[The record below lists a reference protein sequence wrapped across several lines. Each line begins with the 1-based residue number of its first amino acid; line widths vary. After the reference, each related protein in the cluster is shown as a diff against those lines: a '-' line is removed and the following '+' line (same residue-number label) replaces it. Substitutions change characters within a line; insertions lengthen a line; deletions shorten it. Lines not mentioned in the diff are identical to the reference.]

1 MAGAYT
7 SELPDLGYK
16 RILGDLAEWFVIE
29 EDDNTIAS
37 LSGLNDDE
45 PLLTNIKINDRIE
58 GPDNGMEPA
67 ELRAKLT
74 SGHIK
79 SSLVNAFNVIKLEG
93 FKLYDGD
100 YKTMDLGKISKFSDL
115 CDIDSK
121 NSPALVYVPDDFL
134 YCSNVNHT
142 LNHMIT
148 LRRFPYPCIDNIW
161 DLNVQ
166 KEPDICRMITYFNQE
181 TNRLEDILTFDYG
194 LRWKSLTASS
204 ERLQMEGEQ
213 SGLSGMMKTIGTVMG
228 DSNLI
233 KNRLRGYNANQV
245 DPQQDPNRV
254 FGPVDSINETHIRDV
269 GFDFNKEFSLIFEYT
284 MRSYGGRTPEHAM
297 KDILANVLACT
308 FNDGKFWGGARYWVG
323 EQPSNALEK
332 YRWMNSDNIDHIVN
346 SAVNLFKDTVSNIM
360 KNVKESAIG
369 ALKRIISGG
378 VSMMV
383 AKLLDGVGR
392 PGIVLPNSL
401 LSNAPVG
408 EWHLTIGHPLRPIL
422 TMGNLICTN
431 TQISFPT
438 DSLSYGDFP
447 TKMKVEVRLKPA
459 MPRDRAGIEMMFN
472 MGKSRIYFPKKSI
485 KVSKNSVKGGRST
498 SFSLTNWINNGVDAG
513 ANMAISTAKKVGNI
527 NIYETYKQ
535 TSSMV
540 AEYSS
545 PKINHAKTALIDIK
559 EGVEKSYENITDMTE
574 KAWQE
579 YTPKAAQLVKD
590 GQSKVKEGYNYI
602 SKESNRTE
610 LYQDVKK
617 GAADAIDKGKQTID
631 RAWESTKEIYGNVSD
646 DVKLFIDSNRK

>member
-1 MAGAYT
+1 M
-7 SELPDLGYK
+7 
-16 RILGDLAEWFVIE
+16 
-29 EDDNTIAS
+29 
-37 LSGLNDDE
+37 
-45 PLLTNIKINDRIE
+45 
-58 GPDNGMEPA
+58 
-67 ELRAKLT
+67 
-74 SGHIK
+74 
-79 SSLVNAFNVIKLEG
+79 
-93 FKLYDGD
+93 
-100 YKTMDLGKISKFSDL
+100 
-115 CDIDSK
+115 
-121 NSPALVYVPDDFL
+121 
-134 YCSNVNHT
+134 
-142 LNHMIT
+142 
-148 LRRFPYPCIDNIW
+148 
-161 DLNVQ
+161 
-166 KEPDICRMITYFNQE
+166 
-181 TNRLEDILTFDYG
+181 
-194 LRWKSLTASS
+194 
-204 ERLQMEGEQ
+204 
-213 SGLSGMMKTIGTVMG
+213 
-228 DSNLI
+228 
-233 KNRLRGYNANQV
+233 
-245 DPQQDPNRV
+245 
-254 FGPVDSINETHIRDV
+254 
-269 GFDFNKEFSLIFEYT
+269 
-284 MRSYGGRTPEHAM
+284 
-297 KDILANVLACT
+297 
-308 FNDGKFWGGARYWVG
+308 
-323 EQPSNALEK
+323 EK

-383 AKLLDGVGR
+383 AKLLDGIGR

-447 TKMKVEVRLKPA
+447 TKMKVEVKLKPA

-485 KVSKNSVKGGRST
+485 KVSKNRVKGGRST

-535 TSSMV
+535 ASSMV
-540 AEYSS
+540 AEFKLPEGISKAGLTVEEMS
-545 PKINHAKTALIDIK
+545 RLAVNKTKLELLDIK

-590 GQSKVKEGYNYI
+590 GQSKVKDGYNYI

-617 GAADAIDKGKQTID
+617 GAADAIDKGKQTTD